1 MMLQIK
7 DLFCGYGDITVLRDI
22 NFEIG
27 QGETLALVGSN
38 GAGKTTLLMSI
49 AGHILPKSG
58 NVLFDGLDLASAKPD
73 RRCGLGIGLVPEG
86 RRIFPDLTVFENLV
100 VGGYSRPSQ
109 TQGEN
114 IARVVD
120 LFPRLLD
127 RKKQLAG
134 SLSGGEQQMLA
145 FGRAMMSNPSL
156 MLVDE
161 LSLGLMP
168 SVVDECYS
176 ALERLV
182 EKGIA
187 VILVDQNSDAAM
199 GFCSKSL
206 ILETGYQHWYGKSS
220 KAPKTSNY

>member
-58 NVLFDGLDLASAKPD
+58 KVLFDGLDLVSAKPD
-73 RRCGLGIGLVPEG
+73 RRCSLGIGLVPEG

-100 VGGYSRPSQ
+100 VGGYSRPNK

-206 ILETGYQHWYGKSS
+206 ILETGHQYWYGKSS
-220 KAPKTSNY
+220 KAPKTSIY

>member
-1 MMLQIK
+1 MLQIR
-7 DLFCGYGDITVLRDI
+7 DLYCGYGDITVLREI

-27 QGETLALVGSN
+27 KGETLALVGSN

-58 NVLFDGLDLASAKPD
+58 QVTLEGVDLTSTDPNK
-73 RRCGLGIGLVPEG
+73 RCGLGVGLVPEG

-100 VGGYSRPSQ
+100 VGGYSRPYEKQ
-109 TQGEN
+109 ADN
-114 IARVVD
+114 IDRVVD
-120 LFPRLLD
+120 IFPRLLD
-127 RKKQLAG
+127 RQKQLAG

-168 SVVDECYS
+168 SVVDECYK
-176 ALERLV
+176 ALGKLV

-199 GFCSKSL
+199 GFCSNSL
-206 ILETGYQHWYGKSS
+206 ILETGHQLWYGKSS
-220 KAPKTSNY
+220 KAPKISIY

>member
-1 MMLQIK
+1 MADPEVRQAYLGVDVMWQIK

-58 NVLFDGLDLASAKPD
+58 KVLFDDGLDLASAKPD
-73 RRCGLGIGLVPEG
+73 RRCGFKVGLVPEG

-120 LFPRLLD
+120 LFQDCWIEKNSLLAPSPVESN
-127 RKKQLAG
+127 RC
-134 SLSGGEQQMLA
+134 SHSGGQ
-145 FGRAMMSNPSL
+145 
-156 MLVDE
+156 
-161 LSLGLMP
+161 
-168 SVVDECYS
+168 
-176 ALERLV
+176 
-182 EKGIA
+182 
-187 VILVDQNSDAAM
+187 
-199 GFCSKSL
+199 
-206 ILETGYQHWYGKSS
+206 
-220 KAPKTSNY
+220 

>member
-1 MMLQIK
+1 MMLQIR
-7 DLFCGYGDITVLRDI
+7 DLWCGYGDITVLRDI
-22 NFEIG
+22 NFDIG
-27 QGETLALVGSN
+27 SGKTLALVGSN

-58 NVLFDGLDLASAKPD
+58 KVTLNGVDLASSEPD
-73 RRCGLGIGLVPEG
+73 KRCGLGVGLVPEG

-100 VGGYSRPSQ
+100 VGGYSRPNK
-109 TQGEN
+109 TQAEN
-114 IARVVD
+114 IARVLD
-120 LFPRLLD
+120 IFPRLSD
-127 RKKQLAG
+127 RKKQVAG

-168 SVVDECYS
+168 SVVDECYN
-176 ALERLV
+176 ALDKLV

-199 GFCSKSL
+199 GFCSNSL
-206 ILETGYQHWYGKSS
+206 ILETGHQIWVGKSTE
-220 KAPKTSNY
+220 APKASMY